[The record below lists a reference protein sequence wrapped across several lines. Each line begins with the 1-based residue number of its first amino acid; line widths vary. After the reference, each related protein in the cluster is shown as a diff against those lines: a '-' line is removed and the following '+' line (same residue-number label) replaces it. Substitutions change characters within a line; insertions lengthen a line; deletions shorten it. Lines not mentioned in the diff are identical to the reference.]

1 MTAALQRS
9 TPWVGLVAVLLLVA
23 GAVSAVVVGTS
34 GPPTRPISARFSE
47 VPGLYAGNDV
57 DVLGIRVG
65 HVTAIHPGPGYVT
78 VDMQVDRSVE
88 LPADASAV
96 LMAPMV
102 VSDRFVQLGPA
113 YTSGATLPEGAVIP
127 LSRTAIP
134 QSVDEVIGTLN
145 TLAEQLGPNGANRNG
160 ALSALVHQLAV
171 QLGPNGQDFHRAVT
185 NFSQALDTLS
195 ANSPALAGTL
205 TNLGQLSQALADHSS
220 DYQAFASNLASVSQI
235 LANDRQDVTQT
246 MGSLQTLFAN
256 LTSFIDAD
264 GANLGNSIQNL
275 KTFAAALSSQQAA
288 LAQAYDLAPLSLQ
301 NLDNAIDKNAPGG
314 AAIVGRY
321 NAVASTPG
329 LFNQVCG
336 SAALRFL
343 VILASGTQTNPLT
356 SAGTTDTLCGI
367 GNALVALHP
376 PPGAPGGPDL
386 SLEALVPGA
395 AS

>member
-1 MTAALQRS
+1 MTRTLRFS
-9 TPWVGLVAVLLLVA
+9 RPWMAVAVVVLLLAGGLGIVVA
-23 GAVSAVVVGTS
+23 NLG
-34 GPPTRPISARFSE
+34 GPATRPISAEFTE
-47 VPGLYAGNDV
+47 VPGLFAGNNV

-65 HVTAIHPGPGYVT
+65 TVTAIKPGRGYVT
-78 VDMQVDRSVE
+78 VEMQVDRSVK

-102 VSDRFVQLGPA
+102 VSDRFIQLGPA
-113 YTSGATLPEGAVIP
+113 YTSGPTLADHSVIP

-134 QSVDEVIGTLN
+134 QTVDAVIGTLN
-145 TLAEQLGPNGANRNG
+145 QLAQQLGPQGANKNG

-171 QLGPNGQDFHRAVT
+171 QLGPNGKDFHNAVV
-185 NFSQALDTLS
+185 NFSQALGALS

-205 TNLGQLSQALADHSS
+205 NNLGQLSQALADHSN
-220 DYQAFASNLASVSQI
+220 DYRSFAANLAAVSQV
-235 LANDRQDVTQT
+235 LANDRQDIGTTLQ
-246 MGSLQTLFAN
+246 SLQALFAN
-256 LTSFIDAD
+256 LTSFINAD
-264 GANLGNSIQNL
+264 GASLGASISNL
-275 KTFAAALSSQQAA
+275 KTFAGALASQQSA

-343 VILASGTQTNPLT
+343 VILATNTQTNPLT
-356 SAGTTDTLCGI
+356 KADSTDTLCGI
-367 GNALVALHP
+367 GNALVALNP
-376 PPGAPGGPDL
+376 PPGAPSGPNL
-386 SLEALVPGA
+386 SLRALVP
-395 AS
+395 